1 MGHRYLVKREQCDKH
16 NISVGAVYFL
26 ISLYEGSPVDREIF
40 KELSKTGYLNYKG
53 IDEHGFLISPSITER
68 GVNLITDIFV
78 DANLSN
84 SDLKR
89 YEDIAAKMRELFPK
103 GKKEGTNHMWRDSI
117 PIIARRLKLLLKKYG
132 QLYTEK
138 EILDATKRY
147 VESFNGDYRYM
158 QLLKY
163 FISKQKIED
172 GCTVE
177 ESQLLS
183 YLTNEDQV
191 NTTNDEWTAEF
202 R

>member
-53 IDEHGFLISPSITER
+53 IDENGFLVSPSITER

-147 VESFNGDYRYM
+147 VDSFNGDYRYM

-191 NTTNDEWTAEF
+191 NTTNDGWTAEF

>member
-1 MGHRYLVKREQCDKH
+1 MSKYIIDTKQCKKH
-16 NISVGAVYFL
+16 NISLAAVYYL
-26 ISLYEGSPVDREIF
+26 IALFKDSPITISTF
-40 KELSKTGYLNYKG
+40 KELGATGYLDYKG
-53 IDEHGFLISPSITER
+53 YDEKGYLVEPSITER
-68 GVNLITDIFV
+68 GVDLLTDIFTEE
-78 DANLSN
+78 NLS
-84 SDLKR
+84 SYDLKR
-89 YEDIAAKMRELFPK
+89 FEEIASKMRELFPK
-103 GKKEGTNHMWRDSI
+103 GKKEGTNHMWRDSV
-117 PIIARRLKLLLKKYG
+117 PIIARRLKLLLVKYG

-147 VESFNGDYRYM
+147 VDSFNGDYRYM

-163 FISKQKIED
+163 FISKQRIED

>member
-1 MGHRYLVKREQCDKH
+1 MSKYIVKKEQCDKH
-16 NISVGAVYFL
+16 NISVAAVYYL
-26 ISLYEGSPVDREIF
+26 IALYENSIIDRNTFE
-40 KELSKTGYLNYKG
+40 ELGKTGY
-53 IDEHGFLISPSITER
+53 IDYRGYDENGQLIAPVITEE
-68 GVNLITDIFV
+68 GVNLITDIFING
-78 DANLSN
+78 DISAI
-84 SDLKR
+84 DERR
-89 YEDIAAKMRELFPK
+89 YEDIATKMRELFPK
-103 GKKEGTNHMWRDSI
+103 GKKEGTNHMWRDSA
-117 PIIARRLKLLLKKYG
+117 PIIARRLKLLFKKYNR
-132 QLYTEK
+132 LFTEK

-147 VESFNGDYRYM
+147 VDSFNGDYRYM

-191 NTTNDEWTAEF
+191 NTTNDEWTTEL